1 MINFSS
7 SSFTPLRAV
16 HSTSS
21 SLSSNFSRIM
31 HEIDDN
37 LFYVSEYT
45 IIGTGSFV
53 VKPQYKLEIEKGK
66 SYFNIKFDSWSMK

>member
-1 MINFSS
+1 
-7 SSFTPLRAV
+7 
-16 HSTSS
+16 
-21 SLSSNFSRIM
+21 M